1 MRLPRHG
8 RFYHLMDTQLYL
20 PKLSQDTKVAIFSHP
35 VNNLISSNF
44 ASSIRQI
51 DFKFFGKFEVLPSIS
66 SIFTVD
72 SKLCLEGK
80 SYIKVGD
87 LRCGRRPLRETNCA
101 VMCIHQ
107 GLMSKGQIFSIAD
120 VAKTIATQL
129 YCNEAGETSL
139 SIFDALGLRRAYCI
153 EEVFTTLLQNRI
165 VTVRVH
171 ALSEDCKINQRL
183 FLNITG
189 ISADKF
195 CVDDPRSGRK
205 FKLFSRICR
214 SFEAAWIW

>member
-1 MRLPRHG
+1 
-8 RFYHLMDTQLYL
+8 MDTQLYL

-87 LRCGRRPLRETNCA
+87 LRCGRRPLRAERRLRSSELRIPVSSWSCA
-101 VMCIHQ
+101 
-107 GLMSKGQIFSIAD
+107 
-120 VAKTIATQL
+120 
-129 YCNEAGETSL
+129 
-139 SIFDALGLRRAYCI
+139 
-153 EEVFTTLLQNRI
+153 
-165 VTVRVH
+165 
-171 ALSEDCKINQRL
+171 
-183 FLNITG
+183 
-189 ISADKF
+189 
-195 CVDDPRSGRK
+195 
-205 FKLFSRICR
+205 
-214 SFEAAWIW
+214 

>member
-1 MRLPRHG
+1 MIYG
-8 RFYHLMDTQLYL
+8 VDAVRF
-20 PKLSQDTKVAIFSHP
+20 
-35 VNNLISSNF
+35 VN
-44 ASSIRQI
+44 
-51 DFKFFGKFEVLPSIS
+51 
-66 SIFTVD
+66 
-72 SKLCLEGK
+72 
-80 SYIKVGD
+80 
-87 LRCGRRPLRETNCA
+87 RPLRETDCA

-107 GLMSKGQIFSIAD
+107 GLMSKGQVFSIAD